1 VTLLLIGL
9 VGGFITGISPCV
21 LPVLPVIFVSGGMA
35 GDKDADGRSG
45 PASGRRPF
53 LVVAGLAISF
63 SLITLLGTVIL
74 DALPIPA
81 DALRWA
87 GLVVLALL
95 GLALGA
101 VYVPCAGPV
110 LAAITVAGATGH
122 ARRPPHPRPRGL
134 LLHVRL
140 TDDPRGASCQRRMA
154 ASEPAVTSRVP
165 SAENAID
172 STLPWWVSRGGVS
185 AAGPAGRETSQKRTV
200 PSALPIASSVP
211 SGETALHHTASR

>member
-74 DALPIPA
+74 DALTDPRRRAALGRARGAGAARPRA
-81 DALRWA
+81 GRGLRAVCRAGARRDNRRRRHRARSTSASPPALR
-87 GLVVLALL
+87 
-95 GLALGA
+95 
-101 VYVPCAGPV
+101 PTP
-110 LAAITVAGATGH
+110 
-122 ARRPPHPRPRGL
+122 
-134 LLHVRL
+134 
-140 TDDPRGASCQRRMA
+140 
-154 ASEPAVTSRVP
+154 SR
-165 SAENAID
+165 
-172 STLPWWVSRGGVS
+172 
-185 AAGPAGRETSQKRTV
+185 
-200 PSALPIASSVP
+200 
-211 SGETALHHTASR
+211 SG